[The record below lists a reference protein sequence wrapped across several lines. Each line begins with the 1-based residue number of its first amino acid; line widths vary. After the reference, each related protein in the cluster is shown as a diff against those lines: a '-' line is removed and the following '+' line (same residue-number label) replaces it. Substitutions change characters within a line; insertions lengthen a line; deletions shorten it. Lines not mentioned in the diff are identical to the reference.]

1 MIAAVRCDCLDC
13 VIRLVRTV
21 IDGLRLALA
30 RDTLGPA
37 PAHDAEPA
45 RRSHGILHVL
55 FVSREPLG
63 TAPEEPPRLRRSVLR
78 AVLAPEVL
86 PRDPEPPPAPRRRG
100 RLAALFAFERLDD
113 SP

>member
-1 MIAAVRCDCLDC
+1 MIAAVRCDCLNF
-13 VIRLVRTV
+13 VIRLVRAV
-21 IDGLRLALA
+21 LDGLRLALA

-37 PAHDAEPA
+37 PADDAEPA
-45 RRSHGILHVL
+45 RRSVFRTLI
-55 FVSREPLG
+55 
-63 TAPEEPPRLRRSVLR
+63 
-78 AVLAPEVL
+78 APEVL

>member
-1 MIAAVRCDCLDC
+1 MIAAVRCDCLNF
-13 VIRLVRTV
+13 VIRLVRAV
-21 IDGLRLALA
+21 LDGLRLALA

-37 PAHDAEPA
+37 PADDAEPA
-45 RRSHGILHVL
+45 RRSPGILHVL

-63 TAPEEPPRLRRSVLR
+63 TAPEEPPRPRRSVFRTLI
-78 AVLAPEVL
+78 APEVL